1 MGAARRYTKLQKR
14 VTVLACWGANGDTTY
29 IATHNPDSTMTNAQY
44 VTRAAQLKGLSLIK
58 PTKGNPGI
66 LAYDF
71 SKKDARGVF
80 PCVIDA
86 NNWEQAR
93 SQVTNHYRA

>member
-1 MGAARRYTKLQKR
+1 
-14 VTVLACWGANGDTTY
+14 
-29 IATHNPDSTMTNAQY
+29 MTNAQY

-66 LAYDF
+66 LAYNF
-71 SKKDARGVF
+71 NSKGPNGVF

-86 NNWEQAR
+86 QTWAEAR
-93 SQVTNHYRA
+93 TQITNYYRA

>member
-1 MGAARRYTKLQKR
+1 
-14 VTVLACWGANGDTTY
+14 
-29 IATHNPDSTMTNAQY
+29 MTNAQY
-44 VTRAAQLKGLSLIK
+44 VIRTAQIKGLSLIR

-86 NNWEQAR
+86 ANWSQAR
-93 SQVTNHYRA
+93 EQINNYYRPAPDAPGARKSPDPYLPLTRPLIGAPRAF

>member
-1 MGAARRYTKLQKR
+1 
-14 VTVLACWGANGDTTY
+14 
-29 IATHNPDSTMTNAQY
+29 MTNAQY
-44 VTRAAQLKGLSLIK
+44 VARSAQLKGLSLIK
-58 PTKGNPGI
+58 PTKGSPGI

-71 SKKDARGVF
+71 NKKDARGVF

-93 SQVTNHYRA
+93 AQIINFYKA